1 MSYQPQFQSINPYFV
16 VEDVFASA
24 AYYRDVFGFTFDQF
38 WLEPPQFVIVMRDGI
53 QIMLHQPG
61 EGGAEVRP
69 NRNVIPYAYDAYIY
83 VRDEDSLYSE
93 FTERGANTLGE
104 PELMPHACR
113 EFRVQDLNGYV
124 LCFGQLVP

>member
-1 MSYQPQFQSINPYFV
+1 MSDQPQFQSINPYFV
-16 VEDVFASA
+16 VDDVFASA

-61 EGGAEVRP
+61 EGGTEVRP
-69 NRNVIPYAYDAYIY
+69 NGKVIPY
-83 VRDEDSLYSE
+83 VRDVDSLYSE

-113 EFRVQDLNGYV
+113 EFRVQDINGYV
-124 LCFGQLVP
+124 LCFGQLV

>member
-1 MSYQPQFQSINPYFV
+1 MSNQPQFQSINPHFV
-16 VEDVFASA
+16 VDDVFASA

-61 EGGAEVRP
+61 QGGAEVLP

-83 VRDEDSLYSE
+83 VRDVDSLYSE
-93 FTERGANTLGE
+93 FTRRGANTLGE
-104 PELMPHACR
+104 PESMPHACR
-113 EFRVQDLNGYV
+113 EFRVKDLNGYV
-124 LCFGQLVP
+124 LCFGQLV